1 MSRTLDHLFDQNV
14 LWADRKTRDDP
25 GFFRRMAEQ
34 QAPRYL
40 WLGCS
45 DSRVT
50 ANDVLGMDPG
60 EVFVHRNIA
69 NMVHTSDMNILSVLE
84 FAVEHLK
91 VEHVIVCGHYGC
103 GGVQQALAA
112 ERGSMLDH
120 WLQPL
125 TMMYHKHR
133 GLIDALPS
141 TTAQIDRLCEI
152 NIEMQVRRVAATP
165 IVENAWARGQPLN
178 VHGWIYAIHDGLLR
192 DLGPHLSSIAERDA
206 LPSIDERVRYPSEP
220 VSAVRRQAM
229 DVFAGIDLP
238 ELHISSCCASPDA
251 AEPDPHARLHGHD
264 HAT

>member
-14 LWADRKTRDDP
+14 EWAHRKTRDDP
-25 GFFRRMAEQ
+25 GFFLRMAEQ

-45 DSRVT
+45 DSRVP

-84 FAVEHLK
+84 FAVEHLM
-91 VEHVIVCGHYGC
+91 VEHIVVCGHYGC
-103 GGVQQALAA
+103 GGVQQVLAT
-112 ERGSMLDH
+112 ERGSILDH

-133 GLIDALPS
+133 SFIDAIPS
-141 TTAQIDRLCEI
+141 EADRLDRLCEI

-165 IVENAWARGQPLN
+165 IVENAWTRGQRLH

-206 LPSIDERVRYPSEP
+206 LPSIDQRVVDPVEP
-220 VSAVRRQAM
+220 ISAMRRQAM
-229 DVFAGIDLP
+229 DVFAGSEFP
-238 ELHISSCCASPDA
+238 EPTRQPCCVPAGEMPC
-251 AEPDPHARLHGHD
+251 PHSQPEIG
-264 HAT
+264 